1 MKKAHLILAGLL
13 LSFTLNAANDIPRP
27 EYPRPQF
34 ERSEW
39 INLNGEWTYEFD
51 FSNSGRSRRL
61 TIAKQFSNTIT
72 VPFCPESKLSGVNYT
87 DFINQMWY
95 QRPISIPSDWEGK
108 KIILHFGA
116 VDYYAEVFID
126 GHYVGSHYG
135 GSSSF
140 SMDVTPAVKAGQKH
154 NLVVYVTDDARSGL
168 QTIGKQSTRIS
179 PYGCFYS
186 RVTGIWQTVWM
197 EAVSHYG
204 LKSAVTT
211 PDIDEEQLIITPEF
225 YQASNDRTLQITLY
239 DNQKKVVQKTVKCN
253 NGTPVILPIKN
264 MKLWSPE
271 DPHLYDIVYS
281 IKSPTGET
289 VDEVK
294 SYIGMRKVH
303 TADGMIYL
311 NNEPYFQRLVL
322 NQGYYP
328 DGLWTAPNDEA
339 LKNDILLSKAAG
351 FNGARLHQKVFEER
365 FHYWADKLGFITWGE
380 SPNWGMNIKNE
391 VASRNFLSEWAE
403 VITRDRNHPS
413 IITWVPF
420 NQPLEDA
427 LTLLTGTMMRLCIGT
442 YQLTKA
448 IDPSRPVNGIAGD
461 VHFMSDIWSI
471 RNYESD
477 AMRFAQHL
485 KPNNRMAFYN
495 NQPFFSGEFGGI
507 LWTESTK
514 RDNSWGYGGMLTNEE
529 GFYERLEGLIQTIAS
544 SPDVTGFCYTQLTD
558 IDLEKNGI
566 YYYDRR
572 PKLDSKQ
579 TEKDKI
585 VSYHEEQTIHTDTH
599 CM

>member
-51 FSNSGRSRRL
+51 FSNSGKSRRL

-495 NQPFFSGEFGGI
+495 NQPFFIGEFGGI
-507 LWTESTK
+507 LWKESTK

-572 PKLDSKQ
+572 PKLDMQRIK
-579 TEKDKI
+579 TIFEKIPSRPKKI
-585 VSYHEEQTIHTDTH
+585 K
-599 CM
+599 

>member
-1 MKKAHLILAGLL
+1 
-13 LSFTLNAANDIPRP
+13 
-27 EYPRPQF
+27 
-34 ERSEW
+34 
-39 INLNGEWTYEFD
+39 
-51 FSNSGRSRRL
+51 
-61 TIAKQFSNTIT
+61 
-72 VPFCPESKLSGVNYT
+72 
-87 DFINQMWY
+87 
-95 QRPISIPSDWEGK
+95 
-108 KIILHFGA
+108 
-116 VDYYAEVFID
+116 
-126 GHYVGSHYG
+126 
-135 GSSSF
+135 
-140 SMDVTPAVKAGQKH
+140 MDVTPAVKAGQKH

-427 LTLLTGTMMRLCIGT
+427 LT
-442 YQLTKA
+442 
-448 IDPSRPVNGIAGD
+448 S
-461 VHFMSDIWSI
+461 
-471 RNYESD
+471 
-477 AMRFAQHL
+477 
-485 KPNNRMAFYN
+485 
-495 NQPFFSGEFGGI
+495 
-507 LWTESTK
+507 
-514 RDNSWGYGGMLTNEE
+514 
-529 GFYERLEGLIQTIAS
+529 
-544 SPDVTGFCYTQLTD
+544 
-558 IDLEKNGI
+558 
-566 YYYDRR
+566 
-572 PKLDSKQ
+572 
-579 TEKDKI
+579 
-585 VSYHEEQTIHTDTH
+585 
-599 CM
+599 

>member
-1 MKKAHLILAGLL
+1 MKKTHLILVGLL

-39 INLNGEWTYEFD
+39 INLNGQWTYEFD
-51 FSNSGRSRRL
+51 FSNSGKSRRL
-61 TIAKQFSNTIT
+61 TRAKQFSNTIT

-95 QRPISIPSDWEGK
+95 QRSISIPSGWEGK

-116 VDYYAEVFID
+116 VDYYTEVFID
-126 GHYVGSHYG
+126 GHHVGNHYG
-135 GSSSF
+135 GNSSF

-225 YQASNDRTLQITLY
+225 YRASNDRMLQITLY
-239 DNQKKVVQKTVKCN
+239 DNQRKVIQKTVKCN
-253 NGTPVILPIKN
+253 NGVPIILPVKN

-281 IKSPTGET
+281 IKNSTGEII
-289 VDEVK
+289 DEVK
-294 SYIGMRKVH
+294 SYVGMRKVH
-303 TADGMIYL
+303 TSDGVIYL

-328 DGLWTAPNDEA
+328 DGLWTAPTDEA

-380 SPNWGMNIKNE
+380 SPNWGMSIKSE
-391 VASRNFLSEWAE
+391 IASRNFISEWTE

-427 LTLLTGTMMRLCIGT
+427 LALLTGTMMRLCIDT
-442 YQLTKA
+442 YQQTKA

-471 RNYESD
+471 RNYESN
-477 AMRFAQHL
+477 ATRFAQQL

-495 NQPFFSGEFGGI
+495 NQLFFIGEFGGI
-507 LWTESTK
+507 LWTESTN

-529 GFYERLEGLIQTIAS
+529 GFYERLDNLMDAIAS

-572 PKLDSKQ
+572 PKLDMQRIK
-579 TEKDKI
+579 TIFEKIPSRPKKI
-585 VSYHEEQTIHTDTH
+585 K
-599 CM
+599 

>member
-1 MKKAHLILAGLL
+1 
-13 LSFTLNAANDIPRP
+13 
-27 EYPRPQF
+27 
-34 ERSEW
+34 
-39 INLNGEWTYEFD
+39 
-51 FSNSGRSRRL
+51 
-61 TIAKQFSNTIT
+61 
-72 VPFCPESKLSGVNYT
+72 
-87 DFINQMWY
+87 
-95 QRPISIPSDWEGK
+95 
-108 KIILHFGA
+108 
-116 VDYYAEVFID
+116 
-126 GHYVGSHYG
+126 
-135 GSSSF
+135 
-140 SMDVTPAVKAGQKH
+140 
-154 NLVVYVTDDARSGL
+154 
-168 QTIGKQSTRIS
+168 
-179 PYGCFYS
+179 
-186 RVTGIWQTVWM
+186 
-197 EAVSHYG
+197 
-204 LKSAVTT
+204 
-211 PDIDEEQLIITPEF
+211 
-225 YQASNDRTLQITLY
+225 
-239 DNQKKVVQKTVKCN
+239 
-253 NGTPVILPIKN
+253 

-448 IDPSRPVNGIAGD
+448 IDPSTSCERYC
-461 VHFMSDIWSI
+461 
-471 RNYESD
+471 R
-477 AMRFAQHL
+477 RC
-485 KPNNRMAFYN
+485 AF
-495 NQPFFSGEFGGI
+495 
-507 LWTESTK
+507 
-514 RDNSWGYGGMLTNEE
+514 
-529 GFYERLEGLIQTIAS
+529 
-544 SPDVTGFCYTQLTD
+544 
-558 IDLEKNGI
+558 
-566 YYYDRR
+566 
-572 PKLDSKQ
+572 
-579 TEKDKI
+579 
-585 VSYHEEQTIHTDTH
+585 HE
-599 CM
+599 

>member
-1 MKKAHLILAGLL
+1 
-13 LSFTLNAANDIPRP
+13 
-27 EYPRPQF
+27 
-34 ERSEW
+34 
-39 INLNGEWTYEFD
+39 
-51 FSNSGRSRRL
+51 
-61 TIAKQFSNTIT
+61 
-72 VPFCPESKLSGVNYT
+72 
-87 DFINQMWY
+87 MWY
-95 QRPISIPSDWEGK
+95 QRSISIPSGWEGK

-116 VDYYAEVFID
+116 VDYYTEVFID
-126 GHYVGSHYG
+126 GHHVGNHYG
-135 GSSSF
+135 GNSSF

-225 YQASNDRTLQITLY
+225 YRASNDRMLQITLY
-239 DNQKKVVQKTVKCN
+239 DNQRKVIQKTVKCN
-253 NGTPVILPIKN
+253 NGVPIILPVKN

-281 IKSPTGET
+281 IKNSTGEII
-289 VDEVK
+289 DEVK
-294 SYIGMRKVH
+294 SYVGMRKVH
-303 TADGMIYL
+303 TSDGVIYL

-328 DGLWTAPNDEA
+328 DGLWTAPTDEA

-380 SPNWGMNIKNE
+380 SPNWGMSIKSE
-391 VASRNFLSEWAE
+391 IASRNFISEWTE

-427 LTLLTGTMMRLCIGT
+427 LALLTGTMMRLCIDT
-442 YQLTKA
+442 YQQTKA

-471 RNYESD
+471 RNYESN
-477 AMRFAQHL
+477 ATRFAQQL

-495 NQPFFSGEFGGI
+495 NQPFFIGEFGGI
-507 LWTESTK
+507 LWTESTN

-529 GFYERLEGLIQTIAS
+529 GFYERLDNLMDAIAS

-572 PKLDSKQ
+572 PKLDMQRIK
-579 TEKDKI
+579 TIFEKIPSRPIKK
-585 VSYHEEQTIHTDTH
+585 
-599 CM
+599 

>member
-1 MKKAHLILAGLL
+1 MKKSHLILFGLL
-13 LSFTLNAANDIPRP
+13 LSFTVNATNDIPRP

-34 ERSEW
+34 ERTEW
-39 INLNGEWTYEFD
+39 INLNGTWTYEFD
-51 FSNSGRSRRL
+51 LSNSGKNRKL
-61 TIAKQFSNTIT
+61 FEAKSFNNTIT
-72 VPFCPESKLSGVNYT
+72 VPFCPESKLSGVSYT

-95 QRPISIPSDWEGK
+95 QRSLSIPAEWQGK
-108 KIILHFGA
+108 KILLNFGA
-116 VDYYAEVFID
+116 VDYFAEIFID
-126 GHYVGSHYG
+126 GEFVGNHCG

-140 SMDVTPAVKAGQKH
+140 SIDLTRSVKPGQTH
-154 NLVVYVTDDARSGL
+154 NLVVFVIDDIRSGA
-168 QTIGKQSTRIS
+168 QAVGKQSPQVS
-179 PYGCFYS
+179 SFACFYT
-186 RVTGIWQTVWM
+186 RVTGIWQTVWL
-197 EAVSHYG
+197 EAVSPYG
-204 LKSAVTT
+204 LKAVETR
-211 PDIDEEQLIITPEF
+211 PDIDGEQLFITPEF
-225 YQASNDRTLQITLY
+225 YQSSNDKTMEIILSDGNRQ
-239 DNQKKVVQKTVKCN
+239 VAQKTVKCI
-253 NGTPVILPIKN
+253 NGSNLVIPIKK

-271 DPHLYDIVYS
+271 DPFLYDITYR
-281 IKSPTGET
+281 IKDEKGK
-289 VDEVK
+289 VIDEVK
-294 SYIGMRKVH
+294 SYTGMRKVH
-303 TADGMIYL
+303 TSNGMIYL

-328 DGLWTAPNDEA
+328 DGIWTAPSDEA
-339 LKNDILLSKAAG
+339 LKNDILLCKAAG

-495 NQPFFSGEFGGI
+495 NQPFFIGEFGGI

-572 PKLDSKQ
+572 PKLDMQRIK
-579 TEKDKI
+579 TIFEKIPSRPKKI
-585 VSYHEEQTIHTDTH
+585 K
-599 CM
+599 

>member
-39 INLNGEWTYEFD
+39 INLNGEWSYEFD
-51 FSNSGRSRRL
+51 FSNSGKSRRL
-61 TIAKQFSNTIT
+61 TTAKQFSNTIT

-461 VHFMSDIWSI
+461 VHFMSDGASETT
-471 RNYESD
+471 NL
-477 AMRFAQHL
+477 MPCVLH
-485 KPNNRMAFYN
+485 
-495 NQPFFSGEFGGI
+495 
-507 LWTESTK
+507 ST
-514 RDNSWGYGGMLTNEE
+514 
-529 GFYERLEGLIQTIAS
+529 
-544 SPDVTGFCYTQLTD
+544 
-558 IDLEKNGI
+558 
-566 YYYDRR
+566 
-572 PKLDSKQ
+572 
-579 TEKDKI
+579 
-585 VSYHEEQTIHTDTH
+585 
-599 CM
+599 

>member
-39 INLNGEWTYEFD
+39 INLNGEWSYEFD
-51 FSNSGRSRRL
+51 FSNSGKSRRL
-61 TIAKQFSNTIT
+61 TTAKQFSNTIT

-495 NQPFFSGEFGGI
+495 NQPFFIGEFGGI
-507 LWTESTK
+507 LWTESPK

-572 PKLDSKQ
+572 PKLDMQRIK
-579 TEKDKI
+579 TIFEKIPSRPKKI
-585 VSYHEEQTIHTDTH
+585 K
-599 CM
+599 

>member
-51 FSNSGRSRRL
+51 FSNSGKSRRL

-204 LKSAVTT
+204 LKSVVTT

-495 NQPFFSGEFGGI
+495 NQPFFIGEFGGI

-529 GFYERLEGLIQTIAS
+529 GFYKRLEGLIQTIAS
-544 SPDVTGFCYTQLTD
+544 SPDVTGFSYTQLTD

-572 PKLDSKQ
+572 PKLDMQRIK
-579 TEKDKI
+579 TIFEKIPSRPKKI
-585 VSYHEEQTIHTDTH
+585 K
-599 CM
+599 

>member
-1 MKKAHLILAGLL
+1 
-13 LSFTLNAANDIPRP
+13 
-27 EYPRPQF
+27 
-34 ERSEW
+34 
-39 INLNGEWTYEFD
+39 
-51 FSNSGRSRRL
+51 
-61 TIAKQFSNTIT
+61 
-72 VPFCPESKLSGVNYT
+72 
-87 DFINQMWY
+87 
-95 QRPISIPSDWEGK
+95 
-108 KIILHFGA
+108 
-116 VDYYAEVFID
+116 
-126 GHYVGSHYG
+126 
-135 GSSSF
+135 
-140 SMDVTPAVKAGQKH
+140 
-154 NLVVYVTDDARSGL
+154 
-168 QTIGKQSTRIS
+168 
-179 PYGCFYS
+179 
-186 RVTGIWQTVWM
+186 
-197 EAVSHYG
+197 
-204 LKSAVTT
+204 
-211 PDIDEEQLIITPEF
+211 
-225 YQASNDRTLQITLY
+225 
-239 DNQKKVVQKTVKCN
+239 
-253 NGTPVILPIKN
+253 

-461 VHFMSDIWSI
+461 VHS
-471 RNYESD
+471 
-477 AMRFAQHL
+477 
-485 KPNNRMAFYN
+485 
-495 NQPFFSGEFGGI
+495 
-507 LWTESTK
+507 
-514 RDNSWGYGGMLTNEE
+514 
-529 GFYERLEGLIQTIAS
+529 
-544 SPDVTGFCYTQLTD
+544 
-558 IDLEKNGI
+558 
-566 YYYDRR
+566 
-572 PKLDSKQ
+572 
-579 TEKDKI
+579 
-585 VSYHEEQTIHTDTH
+585 
-599 CM
+599 

>member
-1 MKKAHLILAGLL
+1 
-13 LSFTLNAANDIPRP
+13 
-27 EYPRPQF
+27 
-34 ERSEW
+34 
-39 INLNGEWTYEFD
+39 
-51 FSNSGRSRRL
+51 
-61 TIAKQFSNTIT
+61 
-72 VPFCPESKLSGVNYT
+72 
-87 DFINQMWY
+87 
-95 QRPISIPSDWEGK
+95 
-108 KIILHFGA
+108 
-116 VDYYAEVFID
+116 
-126 GHYVGSHYG
+126 
-135 GSSSF
+135 
-140 SMDVTPAVKAGQKH
+140 
-154 NLVVYVTDDARSGL
+154 
-168 QTIGKQSTRIS
+168 
-179 PYGCFYS
+179 
-186 RVTGIWQTVWM
+186 M

-239 DNQKKVVQKTVKCN
+239 DNQKKVVQNCKCN

-413 IITWVPF
+413 IITWFPSIS
-420 NQPLEDA
+420 
-427 LTLLTGTMMRLCIGT
+427 RL
-442 YQLTKA
+442 K
-448 IDPSRPVNGIAGD
+448 
-461 VHFMSDIWSI
+461 
-471 RNYESD
+471 
-477 AMRFAQHL
+477 
-485 KPNNRMAFYN
+485 
-495 NQPFFSGEFGGI
+495 
-507 LWTESTK
+507 
-514 RDNSWGYGGMLTNEE
+514 
-529 GFYERLEGLIQTIAS
+529 
-544 SPDVTGFCYTQLTD
+544 
-558 IDLEKNGI
+558 
-566 YYYDRR
+566 
-572 PKLDSKQ
+572 
-579 TEKDKI
+579 
-585 VSYHEEQTIHTDTH
+585 TH
-599 CM
+599 

>member
-1 MKKAHLILAGLL
+1 MKKTHLILVGLL

-39 INLNGEWTYEFD
+39 INLNGQWTYEFD
-51 FSNSGRSRRL
+51 FSNSGKSRRL
-61 TIAKQFSNTIT
+61 TRAKQFSNTIT

-95 QRPISIPSDWEGK
+95 QRSISIPSGWEGK

-116 VDYYAEVFID
+116 VDYYTEVFID
-126 GHYVGSHYG
+126 GHHVGNHYG
-135 GSSSF
+135 GNSSF

-225 YQASNDRTLQITLY
+225 YRASNDRMLQITLY
-239 DNQKKVVQKTVKCN
+239 DNQRKVIQKTVKCN
-253 NGTPVILPIKN
+253 NGVPIILPVKN

-281 IKSPTGET
+281 IKNSTGEII
-289 VDEVK
+289 DEVK
-294 SYIGMRKVH
+294 SYVGMRKVH
-303 TADGMIYL
+303 TSDGVIYL

-328 DGLWTAPNDEA
+328 DGLWTAPTDEA

-380 SPNWGMNIKNE
+380 SPNWGMSIKSE
-391 VASRNFLSEWAE
+391 IASRNFISEWTE

-427 LTLLTGTMMRLCIGT
+427 LALLTGTMMRLCIDT
-442 YQLTKA
+442 YQQTKA

-471 RNYESD
+471 RNYESN
-477 AMRFAQHL
+477 ATRFAQQL

-495 NQPFFSGEFGGI
+495 NQPFFIGEFVGI
-507 LWTESTK
+507 LWTESTN

-529 GFYERLEGLIQTIAS
+529 GFYERLDNLMDAIAS

-572 PKLDSKQ
+572 PKLDMQRIK
-579 TEKDKI
+579 TIFEKIPSRPKKI
-585 VSYHEEQTIHTDTH
+585 K
-599 CM
+599 

>member
-1 MKKAHLILAGLL
+1 MKKTHLILVGLL

-39 INLNGEWTYEFD
+39 INLNGQWTYEFD
-51 FSNSGRSRRL
+51 FSNSGKSRRL
-61 TIAKQFSNTIT
+61 TRAKQFSNTIT

-95 QRPISIPSDWEGK
+95 QRSISIPSGWEGK

-116 VDYYAEVFID
+116 VDYYTEVFID
-126 GHYVGSHYG
+126 GHHVGNHYG
-135 GSSSF
+135 GNSSF

-225 YQASNDRTLQITLY
+225 YRASNDRMLQITLY
-239 DNQKKVVQKTVKCN
+239 DNQRKVIQKTVKCN
-253 NGTPVILPIKN
+253 NGVPIILPVKN

-281 IKSPTGET
+281 IKNSTGEII
-289 VDEVK
+289 DEVK
-294 SYIGMRKVH
+294 SYVGMRKVH
-303 TADGMIYL
+303 TSDGVIYL

-328 DGLWTAPNDEA
+328 DGLWTAPTDEA

-380 SPNWGMNIKNE
+380 SPNWGMSIKSE
-391 VASRNFLSEWAE
+391 IASRNFISEWTE

-427 LTLLTGTMMRLCIGT
+427 LALLTGTMMRLCIDT
-442 YQLTKA
+442 YQQTKA

-471 RNYESD
+471 RNYESN
-477 AMRFAQHL
+477 ATRFAQQL

-495 NQPFFSGEFGGI
+495 NQPFFIGEFGGI
-507 LWTESTK
+507 LWTESIN

-529 GFYERLEGLIQTIAS
+529 GFYERLDNLMDAIAS

-572 PKLDSKQ
+572 PKLDMQRIK
-579 TEKDKI
+579 TIFEKIPSRPKKI
-585 VSYHEEQTIHTDTH
+585 K
-599 CM
+599 